1 MFCVG
6 FGLLGGILLSLLEA
20 ITAVAGFGLL
30 VGIILRLAAATGS

>member
-6 FGLLGGILLSLLEA
+6 FDLLGGILLSLLEA